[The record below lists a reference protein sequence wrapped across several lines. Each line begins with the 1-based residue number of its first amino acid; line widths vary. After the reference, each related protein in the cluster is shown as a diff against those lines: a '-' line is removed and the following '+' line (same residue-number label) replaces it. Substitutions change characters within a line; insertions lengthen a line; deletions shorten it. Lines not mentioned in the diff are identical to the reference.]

1 MGDEKAR
8 IGFPR
13 AFSSPIPVLFPF
25 HPIHSL
31 PSPSIRSR
39 GLRPLASSS
48 WPTACPLD
56 HAGQKSPQRRLCPEK
71 FYTCIHLVGGT
82 SNVRMAVASEWLA
95 GPGPARSFFRS
106 PALGL
111 LAAPALPRGSL
122 CCARRGRR
130 TCQAVQIRSGSHLA
144 AQSLCVCVCVCV
156 SVRACVCA
164 RVCSRLPSHTNA
176 GPRTQFSLSMATVT
190 HSFGD
195 RPTPERAAPAKREQ
209 PWLRGS
215 RPGRKREPPRP
226 RGSGPG

>member
-95 GPGPARSFFRS
+95 GPGPARSFF
-106 PALGL
+106 PQPGLGASGGACAAARIL
-111 LAAPALPRGSL
+111 VLRPPRPSHTPSCTNPKRLASRGPVCL
-122 CCARRGRR
+122 CVC
-130 TCQAVQIRSGSHLA
+130 VY
-144 AQSLCVCVCVCV
+144 VCVCVCG
-156 SVRACVCA
+156 RVCA
-164 RVCSRLPSHTNA
+164 PAFALACLLTQTRAHAHSSVCLWPH
-176 GPRTQFSLSMATVT
+176 
-190 HSFGD
+190 
-195 RPTPERAAPAKREQ
+195 
-209 PWLRGS
+209 
-215 RPGRKREPPRP
+215 
-226 RGSGPG
+226 